1 MRILVISTLAASF
14 AVSACHKKPEAT
26 TTTVEQTTTA
36 AAPVQPTATAPAPA
50 PAAADAAPTTNGP
63 KFDKA
68 SVPVSTVALGAFP
81 YLALP
86 TGYVAG
92 GPETLDLARFPVW
105 VGDHFEWIEGKVYQA
120 NIEVAE
126 GKTFS
131 KYELQRNVENLIAQA
146 GGKKIVE
153 TQLPSDFREKLNP
166 DARQVEKGLGDI
178 ISNPVVV
185 FLIRRADKDIW
196 VNFVSSTSRG
206 SWAVIET
213 QPFVASAKL
222 LPPAAH

>member
-1 MRILVISTLAASF
+1 MRFLV
-14 AVSACHKKPEAT
+14 VSVAIAGLGLTACQKKPEAT
-26 TTTVEQTTTA
+26 TTTVQQTTTDP
-36 AAPVQPTATAPAPA
+36 AAPQPPVAAPA
-50 PAAADAAPTTNGP
+50 PAAATAAPTTNGP

-68 SVPVSTVALGAFP
+68 LVPVSTVALGAFP

-86 TGYVAG
+86 TGYVASS
-92 GPETLDLARFPVW
+92 PETLDLARFPVW

-120 NIEVAE
+120 RIDAGE

-153 TQLPSDFREKLNP
+153 VQLPSDFRGKLDP
-166 DARQVEKGLGDI
+166 DARQVDKGLGDI

-196 VNFVSSTSRG
+196 VNFVASTSQG

-222 LPPAAH
+222 LPPAAN

>member
-1 MRILVISTLAASF
+1 MRILVVATVAAGL
-14 AVSACHKKPEAT
+14 AVSACQKKPETA

-36 AAPVQPTATAPAPA
+36 AAAPAQPTATAPA

-120 NIEVAE
+120 NIEAAE

-131 KYELQRNVENLIAQA
+131 KYELQRNVESLIAQA

-153 TQLPSDFREKLNP
+153 VQLPSDFRGKLDP
-166 DARQVEKGLGDI
+166 DARQVDKGLGDI

-196 VNFVSSTSRG
+196 VNFVASTSRG
-206 SWAVIET
+206 SWAVVET

-222 LPPAAH
+222 LPPAAN